1 MTDNVDAVCGS
12 RSNPQDY
19 EGVEDMLLNLKLRC
33 NSKACRYRHGTDF
46 QAGLKIARTGPCRYS
61 HDPIRT
67 PDNDRLVLRIPLPEA
82 MEQYFKKMPLKTGD
96 DEWFNKSWPESES
109 EEEDSRQTAGEATM
123 GASTARRRS
132 EPEEQGTPSNN
143 DDSGKCLVH

>member
-46 QAGLKIARTGPCRYS
+46 QAGLKIARAG
-61 HDPIRT
+61 
-67 PDNDRLVLRIPLPEA
+67 
-82 MEQYFKKMPLKTGD
+82 FKTGD

-123 GASTARRRS
+123 GASTARR
-132 EPEEQGTPSNN
+132 
-143 DDSGKCLVH
+143 

>member
-1 MTDNVDAVCGS
+1 MFFYSGVHSLPPCFCLFNAHILYVS
-12 RSNPQDY
+12 RHRTRD
-19 EGVEDMLLNLKLRC
+19 GEDK
-33 NSKACRYRHGTDF
+33 
-46 QAGLKIARTGPCRYS
+46 
-61 HDPIRT
+61 
-67 PDNDRLVLRIPLPEA
+67 LVLRIPLPEA

-132 EPEEQGTPSNN
+132 DPRKSRWSCSQPALAHQESATGIHRDAHPARGQDRAGVRQPQGHVSACARC
-143 DDSGKCLVH
+143 DS